1 VAEGRS
7 ESLSNIWGTGELNG
21 SQKGC
26 GGKRKGKAAMDESR
40 GRMTLSSWGLG
51 QLGKRG
57 LMMRR
62 TSAHKAP
69 GPRHDLFER
78 EW

>member
-1 VAEGRS
+1 VAEGGS

-26 GGKRKGKAAMDESR
+26 GGRERARQQWDESR
-40 GRMTLSSWGLG
+40 GRMTLSPGAGSI
-51 QLGKRG
+51 GKCG